1 MSAMPRKRYTEAE
14 YLELEHDSDIKHEYH
29 DGEILAMAGASREH
43 LLIVTSSLLA
53 LGPQLRSRPC
63 ELYAN
68 DMRVQVV
75 EAKRYFYPDLSVV
88 CGEPEMLEGRTD
100 TLLNPGLIIEVLSP
114 STANYDR
121 VEKFRYYRQI
131 PSLQDY
137 VLIAQDRP
145 HIECF
150 SRNAAA
156 ADDDAWTYRD
166 AYGLEASLA
175 IPSIGCTLAL
185 AEVYE
190 RITFEDNNKDN
201 DTETQH
207 ETNQQD

>member
-1 MSAMPRKRYTEAE
+1 MSVMPRKRYTEAE
-14 YLELEHDSDIKHEYH
+14 YLELEHESDIKHEYH
-29 DGEILAMAGASREH
+29 DGEILAMAGASHAHIRISGTINR
-43 LLIVTSSLLA
+43 LL
-53 LGPQLRSRPC
+53 GNQLSGGPC
-63 ELYAN
+63 EVYLS
-68 DMRVQVV
+68 DMRVQSTA
-75 EAKRYFYPDLSVV
+75 AKRYFYPDGSVV
-88 CGEPEMLEGRTD
+88 CGEPELLEDKTA
-100 TLLNPGLIIEVLSP
+100 TLLNPTVVIEVLSP